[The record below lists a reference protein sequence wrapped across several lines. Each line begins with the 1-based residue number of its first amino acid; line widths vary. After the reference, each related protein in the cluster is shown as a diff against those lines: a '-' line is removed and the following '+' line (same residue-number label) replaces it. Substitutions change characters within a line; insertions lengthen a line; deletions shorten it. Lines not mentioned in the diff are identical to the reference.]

1 MYTDRWALDPVSIDA
16 SFLDRLRTCFSDQEI
31 VELTYIV
38 MWYAGIH
45 RANAI
50 FDVEPPSG
58 DGGIW
63 VFDESDPEE

>member
-1 MYTDRWALDPVSIDA
+1 
-16 SFLDRLRTCFSDQEI
+16 
-31 VELTYIV
+31 

-50 FDVEPPSG
+50 FDVQPPSG

-63 VFDESDPEE
+63 VFDEAAPEE

>member
-1 MYTDRWALDPVSIDA
+1 
-16 SFLDRLRTCFSDQEI
+16 
-31 VELTYIV
+31 

-58 DGGIW
+58 DGGTW
-63 VFDESDPEE
+63 VFDEAAPEE